1 MTSNAAQSGLN
12 YDPMPVAEL
21 FGFSAYYNVPKYQRG
36 YSWGTEEV
44 KELLTDL
51 SEAQREFPLER
62 YLLGQIIVCPTN
74 ERITTLQDS
83 IQQMDLIDGQQRCTT
98 LYLFILVASGILNQ
112 APIDSATS
120 VQSRNLSLFE
130 IMKTVPDTQD
140 NNLLH
145 PRIKVAANGDSF
157 INRILSGQSLESP
170 ESPTQANIARACS
183 EIEEHLQ
190 NLGSSEKVLELVDF
204 VLNQAWIV
212 RLHLANGEQALR
224 VFQKVNN
231 RGLELDSADLIK
243 NYLFQQVSNSEFT
256 DLSKKWNDATDTLL
270 GSKLKRTRS
279 MEFLMKLLIGIETG
293 QSIPTGKL
301 YKRWEEVLRFD
312 ESLEGDRP
320 SRDKVKELAYKLPS
334 SASHLVLI
342 SKGIIPTNNQQTD
355 LTTGILMQGWIQP
368 FEILLAGSHLR
379 EDSYQILLRMVE
391 DRTMLSY
398 WAKEQSQAFER
409 IIHPWAAA
417 VARLDSAASAEEIY
431 EAGSIARLDFEN
443 LSEAAF
449 LGISKLNYKVGT
461 NRDRLRY
468 ILARVNQALQG
479 KLNVS
484 TYAIRDLM
492 KTTIGENNGFDLD
505 HIFPQSASQR
515 INWVKDEAKDIELG
529 PADRYETSI
538 HSIGNLV
545 LLHPGDNRSQ
555 SDALPNSQEKK
566 QNLGGSELY
575 ANRLLTS
582 QENWPDSA
590 SRIKEE
596 LKLIQE
602 KYVPEIDNWTEASID
617 NRAKFYWDILLSEI
631 RKNLSVTS
639 A

>member
-21 FGFSAYYNVPKYQRG
+21 FGFNAYYNVPKYQRG

-51 SEAQREFPLER
+51 SEAQREFPTER
-62 YLLGQIIVCPTN
+62 YLLGQIIVCPSN
-74 ERITTLQDS
+74 ERVRTLQES

-98 LYLFILVASGILNQ
+98 LYLFILIASRILNSS
-112 APIDSATS
+112 PIDAASS

-130 IMKTVPDTQD
+130 IMKTVPDTND

-145 PRIKVAANGDSF
+145 PRIKVAANGDVF
-157 INRILSGQSLESP
+157 INKILAGESLESP

-183 EIEEHLQ
+183 EIEEHLMSL
-190 NLGSSEKVLELVDF
+190 NSSEKVLELVDF

-256 DLSKKWNDATDTLL
+256 DLSRKWNDATDTLL

-312 ESLEGDRP
+312 ETLEGDRP
-320 SRDKVKELAYKLPS
+320 SRDKVKDLAYKLPS
-334 SASHLVLI
+334 SASNLVAI
-342 SKGIIPTNNQQTD
+342 SKGLIPINGQQTD
-355 LTTGILMQGWIQP
+355 LTLGILMQGWIQP
-368 FEILLAGSHLR
+368 FEILLAGSHLQV
-379 EDSYQILLRMVE
+379 DSYCTLLKMVE

-398 WAKEQSQAFER
+398 WSKEQSQSFER

-417 VARLDSAASAEEIY
+417 VAKLDSAASQSEIF
-431 EAGSIARLDFEN
+431 EAGAVAREN
-443 LSEAAF
+443 FDSLAESAF
-449 LGISKLNYKVGT
+449 LGISKLNYKIGT
-461 NRDRLRY
+461 NRDRMRY
-468 ILARVNQALQG
+468 ILARVNQVIQRN
-479 KLNVS
+479 LNVS
-484 TYAIRDLM
+484 TYSLKDLM
-492 KTTIGENNGFDLD
+492 KTTVGDSHGFDLD

-515 INWVKDEAKDIELG
+515 VNWIKSEVKDQELG
-529 PADRYETSI
+529 PADRYESSI
-538 HSIGNLV
+538 HSIGNIV

-555 SDALPNSQEKK
+555 SDALPSSVDKK

-582 QENWPDSA
+582 QENWPESA

-596 LKLIQE
+596 LRKMQE
-602 KYVPEIDNWTEASID
+602 KYPPEISNWTEESID
-617 NRAKFYWDILLSEI
+617 NHIKFYWEILISDIRE
-631 RKNLSVTS
+631 NLRVSTS
-639 A
+639 